1 VQILLEKGEDRDIQ
15 GNDLPGLIY
24 VSREKRPGIPHHYKA
39 GALNVLV
46 IFFILYCSNYQVSSR
61 LISLE
66 IQFS

>member
-1 VQILLEKGEDRDIQ
+1 VRILLEKGEDRDIQ

-46 IFFILYCSNYQVSSR
+46 MFFMSSV
-61 LISLE
+61 LITK
-66 IQFS
+66 